1 MCLLMLMMVED
12 GPRADGLQ
20 IVSGNYYHWCI
31 TKVSIIIIILGGTC
45 PHLFFLYVLF
55 HLQYRPWMAGV
66 DGDGG
71 TEVRLMMVEDGG

>member
-12 GPRADGLQ
+12 GPRAGGLQ
-20 IVSGNYYHWCI
+20 IVSGNYYHWWI
-31 TKVSIIIIILGGTC
+31 MNKYYYYYSWGDVSSSLLPVCTIPSPI
-45 PHLFFLYVLF
+45 PSM
-55 HLQYRPWMAGV
+55 MAGV

>member
-1 MCLLMLMMVED
+1 MMWRVLFDVFVDVDD
-12 GPRADGLQ
+12 GGGWATGGRITRLYP
-20 IVSGNYYHWCI
+20 GNYYHWWI
-31 TKVSIIIIILGGTC
+31 MNKSYYYYSWGTC

-71 TEVRLMMVEDGG
+71 TEVL

>member
-1 MCLLMLMMVED
+1 MFNLELIISILEGNV
-12 GPRADGLQ
+12 G
-20 IVSGNYYHWCI
+20 VGNYYHWWI
-31 TKVSIIIIILGGTC
+31 MNKYYYSWGMC
-45 PHLFFLYVLF
+45 PHLFFLSVLF